1 MNLQEIKAYLRTFAE
16 LTIYAIGWL
25 VVACAMLIMLHD
37 IVE

>member
-1 MNLQEIKAYLRTFAE
+1 MNLEEIKAYLRVFAE

-25 VVACAMLIMLHD
+25 VVASMMLIMLHD